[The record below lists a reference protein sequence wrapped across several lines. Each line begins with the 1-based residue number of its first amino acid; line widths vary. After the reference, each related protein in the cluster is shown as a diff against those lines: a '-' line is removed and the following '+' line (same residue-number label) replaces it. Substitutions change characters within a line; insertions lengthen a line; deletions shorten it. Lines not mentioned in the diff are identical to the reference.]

1 MLAEECDEVDE
12 VDDVADE
19 IYFSKN
25 VRRSP

>member
-1 MLAEECDEVDE
+1 VLAEECDEVDE